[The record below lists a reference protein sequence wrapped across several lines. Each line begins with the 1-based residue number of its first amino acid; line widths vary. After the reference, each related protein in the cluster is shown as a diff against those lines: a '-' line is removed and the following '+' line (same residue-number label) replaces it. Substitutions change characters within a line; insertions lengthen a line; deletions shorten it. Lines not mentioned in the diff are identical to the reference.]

1 MLEITVEQLA
11 NGSVTLWF
19 EPGSKEN
26 WNAETLTC
34 TDGENSVTVTG
45 CSDITLK
52 FGNTSELNVKGAF
65 DGEASQ
71 KIFEDKNKGF
81 IA

>member
-34 TDGENSVTVTG
+34 TDGENSVTHHRM
-45 CSDITLK
+45 
-52 FGNTSELNVKGAF
+52 F
-65 DGEASQ
+65 
-71 KIFEDKNKGF
+71 
-81 IA
+81 

>member
-19 EPGSKEN
+19 EPESKEN

-52 FGNTSELNVKGAF
+52 FEKHFGTQYQRCFRQRGRQGDL
-65 DGEASQ
+65 
-71 KIFEDKNKGF
+71 
-81 IA
+81 